1 MAEQLLSNSWYRVA
15 ALQPRLRTHAR
26 LHRMRYRGELWYL
39 LQDPVNARVHRFTP
53 SARFL
58 IAAMD
63 GERSVQQLWELANRQ
78 LGEDAPTQDEVINLL
93 GQLHGA
99 DLLQSDATPDVAE
112 LFERGQRQE
121 KAARRRSWMN
131 PMAWRIHLFDP
142 DRLLN
147 AVRPVVDLLWS
158 RWGAL
163 LWLLVV
169 LPAAVMV
176 PPHWNELTGNFS
188 DRVLATQNLLLLWL
202 VFPLIKAAHEFGHA
216 AACKRWGAEVHD
228 VGIVFLVLVPVPYVE
243 ASASSVFRSK
253 WQRAVVG
260 ASGMGVEL
268 FIAALCFYL
277 WLLVEPGMLRSIL
290 FNVMVIAGV
299 STLIFNGNPL
309 LRYDAYYIL
318 SDVIEMPNL
327 AMRATRYWTYL
338 LDRFGFGLKDTEP
351 PEEGMREAAWL
362 TSYGLLSTIYR
373 IFVTVAIAM
382 FIAQQFFFVGV
393 LLALWAVVMMAV
405 LPVVKGV
412 QHLASSRLRARR
424 TRVWGITGAVAAAV
438 LILLFAVPAPFRTV
452 LEGVAWLPQSALV
465 RAGQDGF
472 IDRVLVAP
480 GQRVQQGDLL
490 LQVRNPALE
499 AAAGVA
505 AAKVAELEA
514 VHLANLNTDRAR
526 AAIALEQLEA
536 ERAVLASSQEK
547 LALLGIRAGGSGTFV
562 LARGEDLPG
571 RFHRQG
577 DLIGYVID
585 QPRPVARVVA
595 PQDAADVVRS
605 SVTRVEVRMAHAPQR
620 ILPGRI
626 EREVPGGDEY
636 LPSKALATEGGGQ
649 LATDQRDA
657 HGAKTLERTFQFDVA
672 VDASAGPVPLYFG
685 ERVHVRFEHPDEPI
699 GQQWMRNLRRVFLSH
714 FHV

>member
-1 MAEQLLSNSWYRVA
+1 MAQQLLSNSWYRVCE
-15 ALQPRLRTHAR
+15 LQPRLRTHAR

-39 LQDPVNARVHRFTP
+39 LQDPVSGRVHRFTP
-53 SARFL
+53 AARFL

-63 GERSVQQLWELANRQ
+63 GARTVQQLWELANRQ
-78 LGEDAPTQDEVINLL
+78 LGEDAPTQDDVIQLL

-99 DLLQSDATPDVAE
+99 DLLQSDATPDVTE

-131 PMAWRIHLFDP
+131 PMAWRIHLYDP

-147 AVRPVVDLLWS
+147 RMRPVIDLLWS

-188 DRVLATQNLLLLWL
+188 DRVLATQNLVLLWF
-202 VFPLIKAAHEFGHA
+202 VFPLIKALHEFGHA
-216 AACKRWGAEVHD
+216 AACKRWGGEVHD
-228 VGIVFLVLVPVPYVE
+228 VGTVFLVLVPVPYVE

-253 WQRAVVG
+253 WHRAVVG

-268 FIAALCFYL
+268 FIAAVAFYF

-299 STLIFNGNPL
+299 STIVFNGNPL

-318 SDVIEMPNL
+318 SDLVEMPNL
-327 AMRATRYWTYL
+327 AARATRYWGYL
-338 LDRFGFGLKDTEP
+338 LDRHGFGLRETEA
-351 PEEGMREAAWL
+351 PEDGRREAAWL
-362 TSYGLLSTIYR
+362 AGYGLLSTIYR

-393 LLALWAVVMMAV
+393 MLALWAVVMMAV
-405 LPVVKGV
+405 LPLAKGV
-412 QHLASSRLRARR
+412 QHLASARLRPKRV
-424 TRVWGITGAVAAAV
+424 RVWGITGTAVAALA
-438 LILLFAVPAPFRTV
+438 LLLFAVPAPFRTV

-472 IDRVLVAP
+472 VERVVAVP
-480 GQRVQQGDLL
+480 GTRVREGDLL
-490 LQVRNPALE
+490 VQVRNPALE
-499 AAAGVA
+499 AGANLA

-514 VHLANLNTDRAR
+514 VYLAHMNIDRAR
-526 AAIALEQLEA
+526 AALAMEQLEA
-536 ERAVLASSQEK
+536 ERTALQSAREK
-547 LALLGIRAGGSGTFV
+547 LALLSVRAATAGTFV

-577 DLIGYVID
+577 ELIGYVIE
-585 QPRPVARVVA
+585 QPRPIARVVA

-605 SVTRVEVRMAHAPQR
+605 AATRVEVRMAHAPQR
-620 ILPGRI
+620 ILPARI
-626 EREVPGGDEY
+626 EREVPAGDEY

-649 LATDQRDA
+649 MATDLRDA
-657 HGAKTLERTFQFDVA
+657 HGARTLERTFQFDVA
-672 VDASAGPVPLYFG
+672 VEAAAGAIPLFFG
-685 ERVHVRFEHPDEPI
+685 ERVHVRIEHPDEPL
-699 GQQWMRNLRRVFLSH
+699 GQQWLRNLRRVFLSH

>member
-1 MAEQLLSNSWYRVA
+1 VSEQLLSNSWYRVTD
-15 ALQPRLRTHAR
+15 LQPRLRTHAR

-39 LQDPVNARVHRFTP
+39 LQDPVSGRVHRFTP
-53 SARFL
+53 AARFL
-58 IAAMD
+58 IAAMN

-78 LGEDAPTQDEVINLL
+78 LGEAAPTQDEVIQLL

-99 DLLQSDATPDVAE
+99 DLLQSDAMPDVTE

-121 KAARRRSWMN
+121 KASRRRSWMN
-131 PMAWRIHLFDP
+131 PMAWRIHLWDP
-142 DRLLN
+142 DRFLN
-147 AVRPVVDLLWS
+147 ASRPIADLLWS

-163 LWLLVV
+163 LWLLVM
-169 LPAAVMV
+169 LPLVVMV

-216 AACKRWGAEVHD
+216 AACKRWGGEVHD
-228 VGIVFLVLVPVPYVE
+228 VGVVFLVLVPVPYVE

-253 WQRAVVG
+253 WHRAVVG

-268 FIAALCFYL
+268 FIAAIAFYF

-290 FNVMVIAGV
+290 FNVMLIAGV
-299 STLIFNGNPL
+299 STILFNGNPL

-318 SDVIEMPNL
+318 SDLIEMPNL
-327 AMRATRYWTYL
+327 AGRATRYWGYL
-338 LDRFGFGLKDTEP
+338 FDRFGFGVKDVEP
-351 PEEGMREAAWL
+351 PEEGRREAVWL
-362 TSYGLLSTIYR
+362 TGYGLLSTIYR
-373 IFVTVAIAM
+373 MFVTIAIAM
-382 FIAQQFFFVGV
+382 FIAQQFFFLGV

-405 LPVVKGV
+405 MPLVKGV
-412 QHLASSRLRARR
+412 QHLASARLRSHRL
-424 TRVWGITGAVAAAV
+424 RVWSVSGGLLSVV

-472 IDRVLVAP
+472 VERVVAAP
-480 GQRVQQGDLL
+480 GSSVRAGDLL
-490 LQVRNPALE
+490 VEVRNPMLE
-499 AAAGVA
+499 ASAGVA

-514 VHLANLNTDRAR
+514 VYLANMNSDRSR
-526 AAIALEQLEA
+526 AAMALEQLAA
-536 ERAVLASSQEK
+536 ERAALLAAQEK
-547 LALLGIRAGGSGTFV
+547 LGRLSIRAGSAGTFV

-577 DLIGYVID
+577 DLIGYVME
-585 QPRPVARVVA
+585 QPRPIARVVA
-595 PQDAADVVRS
+595 PQDAVDVVRS
-605 SVTRVEVRMAHAPQR
+605 SVTGVQVRMAHAPQR

-626 EREVPGGDEY
+626 EREVPAGDEY
-636 LPSKALATEGGGQ
+636 LPSRALSTEGGGQ
-649 LATDQRDA
+649 IATDMRDA
-657 HGAKTLERTFQFDVA
+657 HGARTLERTFQFDVA
-672 VDASAGPVPLYFG
+672 VDAAIGAVPLFFG
-685 ERVHVRFEHPDEPI
+685 ERVHVRLEHPDQPL
-699 GQQWMRNLRRVFLSH
+699 GQQWVRNLRRLFLSH